1 MRLNA
6 EGSYFTPND
15 TLNDTIKVLEDIIK
29 DTGESTKL
37 SIGIDCNANNYF
49 NEGTKKYDMDGF
61 KQPPDAEGLID
72 YYLKYLSEHPLISFL
87 EDPLADGDI
96 QGWKKIFNK
105 FESKQNVVISSKNLI
120 DERVTKLNNLTQ
132 LADLEQIADYM
143 TEDEKLKIQAQNKI
157 KQDENENKVK
167 FSNVS
172 FRINECIILSE
183 LFESYQ
189 FIQNKL
195 STSEKKVGFYLWDN
209 AVESDQNFVVDIALG
224 LRAKMIILHGFN
236 NRNERINKINR
247 YIDLIEELY

>member
-15 TLNDTIKVLEDIIK
+15 TLNDTIKILEEIIK
-29 DTGESTKL
+29 DTGESSKL
-37 SIGIDCNANNYF
+37 SLGIDCNSNNYF
-49 NEGTKKYDMDGF
+49 NDVTKKYDMDGF
-61 KQPPDAEGLID
+61 KQPPDADALID

-96 QGWKKIFNK
+96 QGWKKIFSK
-105 FESKQNVVISSKNLI
+105 FESKPNVVISSKSLI
-120 DERVTKLNNLTQ
+120 DERVNKLRHLTQ
-132 LADLEQIADYM
+132 LADLEQAADYM
-143 TEDEKLKIQAQNKI
+143 TEEEKQKIQGQNKVR
-157 KQDENENKVK
+157 QEENENKVH

-172 FRINECIILSE
+172 FRVNDCVNLSE

-195 STSEKKVGFYLWDN
+195 STSEKKVGFNVWDN
-209 AVESDQNFVVDIALG
+209 AVESDQSSVVDIALG
-224 LRAKMIILHGFN
+224 LRAKMVILHGFN
-236 NRNERINKINR
+236 NRNERINKVNR